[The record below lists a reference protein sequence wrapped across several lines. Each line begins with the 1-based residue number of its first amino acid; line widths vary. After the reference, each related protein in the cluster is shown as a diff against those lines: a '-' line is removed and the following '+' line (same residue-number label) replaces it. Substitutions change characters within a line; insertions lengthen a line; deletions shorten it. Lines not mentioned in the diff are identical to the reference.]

1 MPHPYPPLLRLLPA
15 ALMLLGSP
23 ILAAPVTP
31 ERVAALPANEQG
43 AWNEYLAR
51 SVALAAKDA
60 AALAAELSAQK
71 LTTALPAPVGGD
83 FKQPEKPDPA
93 IYAGEENGRLAD
105 VILSYQTASGGW
117 SKHTDYAQGPRRPGM
132 LWSSQY
138 KPGREPHYLAT
149 FDNRSTTEQIAF
161 LARVALATG
170 RKDCAE
176 AVRRGVD
183 FVLAAQF
190 PSGGWPQVYPLEG
203 GYHDDITFNDNA
215 NTRVL
220 ELLKSIADG
229 DPAYAMIEPEQRAR
243 VVAALDNGVR
253 CLLAT
258 QIVVNGAKTVWCAQ
272 HDAITLQA
280 ENARKM
286 EPASLS
292 GLESANIL
300 EFLMSFERPSAEIV
314 AAIEAGLS
322 WLDAAKV
329 TNVVKRKVNG
339 KTVYQVD
346 PASTEIYWARFYSV
360 ETGRPIFPGRDG
372 IVYDSYEAMV
382 AKNTAGYDYFSTQPG
397 SLLKNGQKKWRKL
410 LAKAATT

>member
-1 MPHPYPPLLRLLPA
+1 MPHPTTPLLRLLPA
-15 ALMLLGSP
+15 FLLL
-23 ILAAPVTP
+23 LASRAPAEPVTA
-31 ERVAALPANEQG
+31 ERVATLPAAAQK

-51 SVALAAKDA
+51 STTLAAKNA
-60 AALAAELSAQK
+60 TALAAELSSQK
-71 LTTALPAPVGGD
+71 LSSPLPAPDGGD
-83 FKQPEKPDPA
+83 FKQPGKPDPA
-93 IYAGEENGRLAD
+93 FYASEDSGRLAD
-105 VILSYQTASGGW
+105 VIISYQTPSGGW
-117 SKHTDYAQGPRRPGM
+117 SKHTGYAKGPRLPGM

-138 KPGREPHYLAT
+138 APGAKPHYLAT
-149 FDNRSTTEQIAF
+149 FDNRSTTEQIDF

-203 GYHDDITFNDNA
+203 GYHDNITFNDDA
-215 NTRVL
+215 TTRVL
-220 ELLKSIADG
+220 ALLKSIADG
-229 DPAYAMIEPEQRAR
+229 DPAYAMIEPDQRAR

-280 ENARKM
+280 EAARKM

-292 GLESANIL
+292 GLESAHIL
-300 EFLMSFERPSAEIV
+300 EFLMTFERPSAEIV

-329 TNVVKRKVNG
+329 TNVAKRKVNG
-339 KTVYQVD
+339 KTVYQID
-346 PASTEIYWARFYSV
+346 PASTEIYWARFYSM
-360 ETGRPIFPGRDG
+360 ETGRPIFPGRDH
-372 IVYDSYEAMV
+372 IVYDSYEAMI

-410 LAKAATT
+410 LAQTDKS